1 MVSDTRCMTLPL
13 SETAVCPKM
22 FHQDMT
28 SPSLKKCKLNPT
40 IFAFFVQGQTDRQ
53 KAGLLATRQA
63 CAGRL
68 QREKA
73 WVHAESRVKVWLF
86 IWRLAGNFW
95 AGIFITIRQR
105 WLTT

>member
-1 MVSDTRCMTLPL
+1 MTLPL
-13 SETAVCPKM
+13 SETAVCPKI

-28 SPSLKKCKLNPT
+28 SPSQKIGIYTHKPT
-40 IFAFFVQGQTDRQ
+40 IFAFSMQTQAHRQ

-63 CAGRL
+63 CAGKL

-95 AGIFITIRQR
+95 AGIFITIRQW